1 MSSAASAP
9 VSAPLGPK
17 LGESM
22 QQHVEQ
28 HRMIERVLADQ
39 RRGEIMRDDPE
50 RGKTTLHRRGLTDA
64 ERTVIAMD
72 SDPGAVLLRA
82 VAGCPA
88 DLKSLDVTNFHGRS
102 PRELSS
108 PSQSPTVAA

>member
-1 MSSAASAP
+1 
-9 VSAPLGPK
+9 
-17 LGESM
+17 M
-22 QQHVEQ
+22 QQRVEQ

-50 RGKTTLHRRGLTDA
+50 RGKTTLHRRGLTDT
-64 ERTVIAMD
+64 ERTVIAIN

-88 DLKSLDVTNFHGRS
+88 DLKSLDVTNFHGLL
-102 PRELSS
+102 P
-108 PSQSPTVAA
+108 